1 MERQPA
7 GPFGGSSIQECPNC
21 PFVLQGLSWQQ
32 GTRPRPLPSVFYV
45 PAEQHDAAGGLSG
58 QPVGPTCPALC

>member
-21 PFVLQGLSWQQ
+21 AFVLPGLSWQQ
-32 GTRPRPLPSVFYV
+32 GTRPRPLPSVSYV
-45 PAEQHDAAGGLSG
+45 HADGAAGGPSG
-58 QPVGPTCPALC
+58 QPAGPTCPALC